1 MAVEG
6 ASVAVAV
13 QECAKLAQIGAD
25 PIGSNR
31 GVLPSPPGIGLP
43 GHMRGGTETGF
54 ANFPDLAL
62 LVGIAQQFHVRL
74 ATGLLQRLHALM
86 RTAVSIVA
94 FVAAEFDAPPTAALG
109 QTFHPLRVR
118 HGRESCREDG
128 CET

>member
-1 MAVEG
+1 MRISDWSSDVCSSDLVGGVIQEGAVFVDSASACQVEIDAHMHAAAAEMAVEG

-62 LVGIAQQFHVRL
+62 LVGIAQPFPVRL
-74 ATGLLQRLHALM
+74 DRKSVG
-86 RTAVSIVA
+86 
-94 FVAAEFDAPPTAALG
+94 
-109 QTFHPLRVR
+109 
-118 HGRESCREDG
+118 
-128 CET
+128 